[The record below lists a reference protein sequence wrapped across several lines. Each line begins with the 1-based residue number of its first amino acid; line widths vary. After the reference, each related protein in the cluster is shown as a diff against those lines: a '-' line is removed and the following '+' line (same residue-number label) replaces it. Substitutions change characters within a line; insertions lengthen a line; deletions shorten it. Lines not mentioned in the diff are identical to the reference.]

1 MQDPNED
8 TEWNDILRKHKIIPP
23 KPKPPPVDDEIDMT
37 EPVIDY
43 DKKTDEELKE
53 LEDDLDEEFM
63 TELRNKRIAELK
75 RMQQK
80 AKFGEVIEI
89 TGQSW
94 KKQVNEAGEDIVV
107 IVHLYNHSI
116 PLCKLLNQHFNTLA
130 KKFPEIKFVK
140 GIATT
145 CVPNMKDAHLPA
157 VFVYKNDEPIK
168 QFLGALQFGGMSIT
182 CDELEWKFSQ
192 HDILKSNLKE
202 NPKKQ
207 VDDYM
212 MSSIRSS
219 YVGKSNKYDDSSDD
233 DY

>member
-8 TEWNDILRKHKIIPP
+8 TEWNDILRKHKILPP

-63 TELRNKRIAELK
+63 TELRNRRIAELK
-75 RMQQK
+75 RMQEK

-89 TGQSW
+89 TAQSW

-107 IVHLYNHSI
+107 IVHLYSHSI

-145 CVPNMKDAHLPA
+145 CIPNMQDDHLPV
-157 VFVYKNDEPIK
+157 VFVYKNDKPIK
-168 QFLGALQFGGMSIT
+168 QFFGAVQFGGMSIT

-192 HDILKSNLKE
+192 HDILKSNLKK
-202 NPKKQ
+202 NPKKK

-212 MSSIRSS
+212 MSSIKSS
-219 YVGKSNKYDDSSDD
+219 FVGKSNKYNDSSDD